1 MNTIQLNLRNSAT
14 RRTQS
19 ATFSQNSRDA
29 DAFPPSEG
37 LPVTADLVIRA
48 IRGEALPKGW
58 FEIARQD
65 GRYEQTLRLLSAKRL
80 LASVTVELVGGLYS
94 GGGESRACA
103 SVPLHE
109 CLMSGEVCGVNPSF
123 GREAQDWV
131 DVHQNAIEKR
141 LIRSAKIVPANW
153 RWLAQG
159 DFTEIAEVQLPLF
172 GGNFHEARAYIA
184 LTQDYREE
192 D

>member
-1 MNTIQLNLRNSAT
+1 MNTIQLALRDSAT
-14 RRTQS
+14 RRTQLS
-19 ATFSQNSRDA
+19 TFSQKSSSD
-29 DAFPPSEG
+29 DFPESIG

-48 IRGEALPKGW
+48 IRGEALPNGW
-58 FEIARQD
+58 VEIARKD
-65 GRYEQTLRLLSAKRL
+65 CPAERTLRLLSVKRL
-80 LASVTVELVGGLYS
+80 LTSVTVELVGGLYS

-109 CLMSGEVCGVNPSF
+109 WLISGEVCGENPAF

-131 DVHQNAIEKR
+131 DEHRDSIEKR
-141 LIRSAKIVPANW
+141 LIRSTTIIATNW

-159 DFTEIAEVQLPLF
+159 DFTEIAEVELPLY
-172 GGNFHEARAYIA
+172 GADFHKARAYIA
-184 LTQDYREE
+184 LSPDYREE